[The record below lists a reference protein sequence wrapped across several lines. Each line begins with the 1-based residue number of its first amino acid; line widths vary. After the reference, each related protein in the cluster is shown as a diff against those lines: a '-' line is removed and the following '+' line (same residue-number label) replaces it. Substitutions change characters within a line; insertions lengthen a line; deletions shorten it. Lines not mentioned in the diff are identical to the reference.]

1 MKKQCDNC
9 SRELSKFTFFNAAKK
24 KIYRYN
30 SAILCGTCFD
40 EVRSRSRKQLE
51 EEQEP

>member
-9 SRELSKFTFFNAAKK
+9 SKELSKFTFFSSDKS

-30 SAILCGTCFD
+30 SAILCRTCFD
-40 EVRSRSRKQLE
+40 GVRSRRRKKLE
-51 EEQEP
+51 EEQQS

>member
-9 SRELSKFTFFNAAKK
+9 SRELSKFSLFNHAKK

-30 SAILCGTCFD
+30 SAILCRTCFD
-40 EVRSRSRKQLE
+40 ELSSHHRQLE
-51 EEQEP
+51 KQ